1 MQIPYNFE
9 PYFTLPI
16 ILNCFLD
23 FKTTGSEMGGESLQ
37 KKMIQLSQKYSARI
51 FCSNSF
57 EFFCLVI
64 LIEAKMTK
72 LYFSK

>member
-23 FKTTGSEMGGESLQ
+23 FNTTGSEMGGESLQ
-37 KKMIQLSQKYSARI
+37 RKWFNYHK
-51 FCSNSF
+51 NT
-57 EFFCLVI
+57 VWG
-64 LIEAKMTK
+64 
-72 LYFSK
+72 FSVQIHLNLFVW